1 MCTSPFTCFSRS
13 PSITLSGHE
22 IHSLFPLPPH
32 LNLVTPPAILN
43 SGRDFGKYLL
53 SVSNHAS
60 ARKKPKPLQQKYRHG
75 VSVVSDVAQPEP
87 IVGHV
92 SIGRLPWVQGDVGG
106 RDSHTFLHSRGG
118 HTLHSVSQHLT
129 MVQPHVHHL
138 LPPTAEHEAWNGANP
153 CRKTMAKSTAQGI
166 RVHIPLCLENIPG
179 YCRVDPG
186 RSLV

>member
-1 MCTSPFTCFSRS
+1 MLLFGGMTGGFNINCILIACNFLPLFLFHSVCTSPFTCFSRS

-75 VSVVSDVAQPEP
+75 GSVVSDVAQPEP

-92 SIGRLPWVQGDVGG
+92 SIGRLPWDQGDVGREIPIRSYTVG
-106 RDSHTFLHSRGG
+106 EGTHYIQYHRTFS
-118 HTLHSVSQHLT
+118 
-129 MVQPHVHHL
+129 
-138 LPPTAEHEAWNGANP
+138 LP
-153 CRKTMAKSTAQGI
+153 
-166 RVHIPLCLENIPG
+166 
-179 YCRVDPG
+179 
-186 RSLV
+186 